1 MTNLVIPVLFSLVV
15 VLLILLL
22 VFVIGFGL
30 FLCFLLCLS
39 FFILLFY
46 LLDFFFH
53 GFFLL
58 LCSLSLGIDD
68 SGGES
73 SIAEVRWADVEKVLA
88 EPLEQEIPKSRAS
101 ILQKPTLVRYAPY
114 CLVL

>member
-1 MTNLVIPVLFSLVV
+1 MVRVAKVSCQAMSPLGAAGNRVGSFIRCWFL
-15 VLLILLL
+15 
-22 VFVIGFGL
+22 FVIGFGL

-46 LLDFFFH
+46 LLDFFSH

-73 SIAEVRWADVEKVLA
+73 SIAEVRWADVEKVLIVWCY
-88 EPLEQEIPKSRAS
+88 EHLDRW
-101 ILQKPTLVRYAPY
+101 LVADIA
-114 CLVL
+114 CF